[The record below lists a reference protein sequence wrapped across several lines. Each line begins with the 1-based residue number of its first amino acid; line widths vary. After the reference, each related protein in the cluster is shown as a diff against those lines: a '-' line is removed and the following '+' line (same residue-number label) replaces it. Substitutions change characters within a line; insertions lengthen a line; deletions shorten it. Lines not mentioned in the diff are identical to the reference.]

1 MIDFESTLKIS
12 LRSLKVNKMR
22 SILTSLGIII
32 GVSAVIIMLSI
43 GEGAKQRINK
53 DIASMGS
60 NLLMVMSGST
70 TSSGVRMGSGTQ
82 PTLTIKDS
90 EAMLKHC
97 PSVLEVAPTVS
108 QVQQLVYSNQ
118 NWSTT
123 VNGITPGY
131 MPIRMWEVESGRG
144 ITQDDL
150 KNTTKVALL
159 GTTVTENLFGDMDP
173 LNKTV
178 RIGGMPFKVIGIL
191 KSKGQ
196 NGMGQDQDDTV
207 LIPITT
213 AQKKLFGTDFP
224 GMVKHISVQAK
235 DENSLES
242 AQEEITE
249 LLRERHNLGKTKE
262 DDFTIRNFTQMLE
275 TAKQASNTM
284 AILLGSIAS
293 VSLLVGGIG
302 IMNIMLVS
310 VTERTKEIGIRM
322 AIGATAMDI
331 RIQFLF
337 EALLLSLAG
346 GALLP
351 IFTGGSRVANLRLKK
366 ATYERILQDYYKTNL
381 TAIQEVNDA
390 LVTSKM
396 DKTKME
402 QTLKQSK
409 LEKAD
414 YSYNEDKFNQGTISK
429 LDLLQFKENL
439 LAIDQLVAQQKV
451 ECMVDSVGLYK
462 ATASKI

>member
-1 MIDFESTLKIS
+1 MIDFASTFKIS

-82 PTLTIKDS
+82 PTLTIKD
-90 EAMLKHC
+90 ADAILKYC
-97 PSVLEVAPTVS
+97 PSVAEVAPTVG

-118 NWSTT
+118 NWSTS
-123 VNGITPGY
+123 VNGITPGF
-131 MPIRMWEVESGRG
+131 MPIRLWEIEEGRG
-144 ITQDDL
+144 ISLEDI
-150 KNTTKVALL
+150 KNTTKVAVL
-159 GTTVTENLFGDMDP
+159 GSTVTTNLFGDMEP
-173 LNKTV
+173 LNKTI
-178 RIGGMPFKVIGIL
+178 RIGGMPFKVIGTL

-224 GMVKHISVQAK
+224 GMVKNISVQAI
-235 DENSLES
+235 DENSLDS
-242 AQEEITE
+242 AQVEIAE
-249 LLRERHNLGKTKE
+249 LLRERHNLGKNKD

-275 TAKQASNTM
+275 TAKQTSNTM
-284 AILLGSIAS
+284 ALFLGAIAS

-322 AIGATAMDI
+322 AIGAKAMDI
-331 RIQFLF
+331 RIQFLV
-337 EALLLSLAG
+337 EALLLSLIG
-346 GALLP
+346 GLLGVVIGILGAKLIGLLSSMAVVITSGP
-351 IFTGGSRVANLRLKK
+351 ILMSFGFSGLVGILFGYYPAYK
-366 ATYERILQDYYKTNL
+366 ASLLNPI
-381 TAIQEVNDA
+381 DA
-390 LVTSKM
+390 LRY
-396 DKTKME
+396 E
-402 QTLKQSK
+402 
-409 LEKAD
+409 
-414 YSYNEDKFNQGTISK
+414 
-429 LDLLQFKENL
+429 
-439 LAIDQLVAQQKV
+439 
-451 ECMVDSVGLYK
+451 
-462 ATASKI
+462 